1 VIEFKL
7 PKRPKIVEKDA
18 PPDQRSLAV
27 VPLRAIRDR
36 ALTDGQLR
44 ALAILCSYC
53 NRAGITWV
61 SQGRLAKDMQVSQQS
76 ISKHLKALSA
86 AGYIEV
92 TAKGFRGER
101 ANTTRVIYDPTV
113 TQVDAIAI
121 TSGQEDTR
129 PPETRRRETKE
140 MAQQGKDVTRSG
152 NNQPSQA
159 NKAPNLPDQE
169 HEFTEEQMAANR
181 KRLREMLG
189 GLATRDGFHYNRP
202 EKLGDMMARKPKT
215 KQSSHTQ
222 PNEVVNDKGSHTQ
235 PHTQPNT
242 VVETQKNIGIDRL
255 FMSIGLE
262 INKELKKTL
271 EDCLD
276 SKMIF
281 TTFEELKNRYAAESL
296 PMPKSPETIVE
307 MMILIGADA
316 SLTRSEAPPCR

>member
-7 PKRPKIVEKDA
+7 PKRPKIIEKQA
-18 PPDQRSLAV
+18 PPDQRKFAV
-27 VPLRAIRDR
+27 VPMRA
-36 ALTDGQLR
+36 ALDTELHGFSVKVLV
-44 ALAILCSYC
+44 LLCSYA

-61 SQGRLAKDMQVSQQS
+61 GQQRIAEHLQVSKQQVARAM
-76 ISKHLKALSA
+76 KQLRDRGH
-86 AGYIEV
+86 IEV
-92 TAKGFRGER
+92 MSKGFRGER
-101 ANTTRVIYDPTV
+101 ANTTRVIYDPEIKAD
-113 TQVDAIAI
+113 DAIAI

-140 MAQQGKDVTRSG
+140 MAQQGENVTRSG

-159 NKAPNLPDQE
+159 NKAPNLPGRE
-169 HEFTEEQMAANR
+169 PEFTEEQMAANR

-202 EKLGDMMARKPKT
+202 ERIGDIMARKPKA

-276 SKMIF
+276 SKLII
-281 TTFEELKNRYAAESL
+281 TTFDELKARYAAESL

-316 SLTRSEAPPCR
+316 SLMRSEVPPCR